1 MNQAFCGS
9 SACLRL
15 SLGWVPRCIRV
26 GSQTNAP
33 GDGKTCVQESA
44 AARQNFV
51 ARTSRSVELDILRDT
66 RRC

>member
-1 MNQAFCGS
+1 MNQLAAFFGS

-44 AARQNFV
+44 AARQNL
-51 ARTSRSVELDILRDT
+51 SLEPPDPWK
-66 RRC
+66 